1 MLHSPDDPPPSKRG
15 KTKCPS
21 KACVFAI
28 LCVWQFVCLVS
39 IIVCSVMFLK
49 PYMRVSR
56 YRYATCRVEN
66 SFYTNQF
73 LCGCGWGCE
82 SLYPCL
88 MVHVSINISDSV
100 HTMALYTDDI
110 HQSKVYEEK
119 YDKGQECSIHVC
131 NSDEMRNRVDVQAF
145 HDQYGMRGTS
155 FPCWYDPWS
164 PEWGAVIHV
173 VDQGIAVIHAMAWP
187 AGSFLCG
194 LLVCII
200 FCQRCRSHTK
210 AEILREAK
218 SKGEASSS
226 GQAQDQRVQLEPL
239 NTELTEVASETER
252 KPSKKKT
259 TKKLKTDKISDKKD
273 VQRSASDSEKKPWIS

>member
-1 MLHSPDDPPPSKRG
+1 MLSALAEADTPPKNKRG

-39 IIVCSVMFLK
+39 IIVCSVLFLK

-56 YRYATCRVEN
+56 YRHATCKVEN

-73 LCGCGWGCE
+73 LCGCGWSCE

-88 MVHVSINISDSV
+88 VIHVSINSSDKL
-100 HTMALYTDDI
+100 HTLALYDDDI
-110 HQSKVYEEK
+110 HQSHVYEEK

-131 NSDEMRNRVDVQAF
+131 SSDEMSNRADVKAF
-145 HDQYGMRGTS
+145 HDQYGVRGTS

-164 PEWGAVIHV
+164 PEWGAVIRV
-173 VDQGIAVIHAMAWP
+173 VDQGVTVIHAMAWP

-200 FCQRCRSHTK
+200 FCQRCRAHTK
-210 AEILREAK
+210 AKIIREAK
-218 SKGEASSS
+218 AKETSAG
-226 GQAQDQRVQLEPL
+226 GQQDQQVQLEPL
-239 NTELTEVASETER
+239 TEIHAETER
-252 KPSKKKT
+252 KSSKKKKPSKKA
-259 TKKLKTDKISDKKD
+259 KTDNISDKKD
-273 VQRSASDSEKKPWIS
+273 VQRTASDSERKPWIS